1 MDITLTDV
9 LEHTDLAARLAYP
22 RLTAT
27 LTKPTVFDAA
37 PQLAQG
43 LERQLTQMAAVD
55 DSVLKAAQRAGL
67 VVKPLDLTDPDGNYV
82 NAFEQRMYHHERPLP
97 PRPQRPAR
105 TGRPPRKPVSLGKP
119 VPTMPVSGLTPGGSC
134 RDASTYPK
142 LAGVRGDEATDQQ
155 RRIALAAA
163 LNIDNINDLED

>member
-9 LEHTDLAARLAYP
+9 LEHTDLVDRLAYP

-67 VVKPLDLTDPDGNYV
+67 VVKPLDLTDPGGNYV
-82 NAFEQRMYHHERPLP
+82 NSFEQRLSRHERPFPPKHRVDRP
-97 PRPQRPAR
+97 PR
-105 TGRPPRKPVSLGKP
+105 RKPVSLGKP
-119 VPTMPVSGLTPGGSC
+119 VPTGS
-134 RDASTYPK
+134 
-142 LAGVRGDEATDQQ
+142 LAGVPGDEATDRE
-155 RRIALAAA
+155 RRLALAAV
-163 LNIDNINDLED
+163 LGIDNINDLED

>member
-9 LEHTDLAARLAYP
+9 LEHTDLATRLAYP

-27 LTKPTVFDAA
+27 LTKPTVFDAV
-37 PQLAQG
+37 PQPPSLQKVAVEHFLGQR
-43 LERQLTQMAAVD
+43 LERELVQMAAVD

-82 NAFEQRMYHHERPLP
+82 NTFERRMDRHERPFPRRMQMP
-97 PRPQRPAR
+97 PRR
-105 TGRPPRKPVSLGKP
+105 PVSLGKP
-119 VPTMPVSGLTPGGSC
+119 VPTGT
-134 RDASTYPK
+134 

-163 LNIDNINDLED
+163 LNIDNIKDLED

>member
-82 NAFEQRMYHHERPLP
+82 NTFERRMDRHERPFPRRMQMP
-97 PRPQRPAR
+97 PRR
-105 TGRPPRKPVSLGKP
+105 PVSLGKP
-119 VPTMPVSGLTPGGSC
+119 VPTGT
-134 RDASTYPK
+134 

-155 RRIALAAA
+155 RRMALAAA

>member
-82 NAFEQRMYHHERPLP
+82 NTFERRMDRHERPFPRRMQMP
-97 PRPQRPAR
+97 PRR
-105 TGRPPRKPVSLGKP
+105 PVSLGKP
-119 VPTMPVSGLTPGGSC
+119 VPTGT
-134 RDASTYPK
+134 

>member
-82 NAFEQRMYHHERPLP
+82 NSFEQRMSRHERTFVPKRLSHA
-97 PRPQRPAR
+97 QRSLL
-105 TGRPPRKPVSLGKP
+105 RKPVSLGEP
-119 VPTMPVSGLTPGGSC
+119 VPTGIYVCKSC
-134 RDASTYPK
+134 GKSPCSCEPTDA
-142 LAGVRGDEATDQQ
+142 E
-155 RRIALAAA
+155 RREALAAA

>member
-105 TGRPPRKPVSLGKP
+105 TERPPRKPVSLGKP
-119 VPTMPVSGLTPGGSC
+119 VPTGT
-134 RDASTYPK
+134 
-142 LAGVRGDEATDQQ
+142 LAGVRGDGATDQQ
-155 RRIALAAA
+155 RRMALAAA

>member
-55 DSVLKAAQRAGL
+55 ASVLIAAQREGL
-67 VVKPLDLTDPDGNYV
+67 MVKPLDLTDPDANYM
-82 NAFEQRMYHHERPLP
+82 NTFEQRLSRHERSFLPKHRVDRPLL
-97 PRPQRPAR
+97 
-105 TGRPPRKPVSLGKP
+105 RKPVSLGEP
-119 VPTMPVSGLTPGGSC
+119 VPTGT
-134 RDASTYPK
+134 
-142 LAGVRGDEATDQQ
+142 LAGVPSDEATDQQ
-155 RRIALAAA
+155 RRTALAAA

>member
-9 LEHTDLAARLAYP
+9 LEHTDLVDRLAYP
-22 RLTAT
+22 RLAAL
-27 LTKPTVFDAA
+27 LTEPTVFDAA

-67 VVKPLDLTDPDGNYV
+67 VVKPLDLTDPGGNYV
-82 NAFEQRMYHHERPLP
+82 NSFEQRMSRHERTFVPKRLSHA
-97 PRPQRPAR
+97 QRSLL
-105 TGRPPRKPVSLGKP
+105 RKPVSLGEP
-119 VPTMPVSGLTPGGSC
+119 VPTGT
-134 RDASTYPK
+134 
-142 LAGVRGDEATDQQ
+142 LAGVPGDEATDRE
-155 RRIALAAA
+155 RRLALAAA

>member
-9 LEHTDLAARLAYP
+9 LEHTDLVDRLAYP
-22 RLTAT
+22 RLAAL
-27 LTKPTVFDAA
+27 LTEPTVFDAA

-67 VVKPLDLTDPDGNYV
+67 VVKPLDLTDPGGNYV
-82 NAFEQRMYHHERPLP
+82 NSFEQRMSRHERPFPPKHRVDRP
-97 PRPQRPAR
+97 PR
-105 TGRPPRKPVSLGKP
+105 RKPVSLGEP
-119 VPTMPVSGLTPGGSC
+119 VPTGIYVCKSC
-134 RDASTYPK
+134 GKSPCSCEPTDA
-142 LAGVRGDEATDQQ
+142 E
-155 RRIALAAA
+155 RREALAAA

>member
-82 NAFEQRMYHHERPLP
+82 NTFERRMDRHERPFPRRMQMP
-97 PRPQRPAR
+97 PRR
-105 TGRPPRKPVSLGKP
+105 PVSLGKP
-119 VPTMPVSGLTPGGSC
+119 VPTGT
-134 RDASTYPK
+134 

-163 LNIDNINDLED
+163 LNIDNIKDLED

>member
-67 VVKPLDLTDPDGNYV
+67 VVKPLDLTDPGGNYV
-82 NAFEQRMYHHERPLP
+82 NSFEQRLSRHERPFPPKHRVDRP
-97 PRPQRPAR
+97 PR
-105 TGRPPRKPVSLGKP
+105 RKPVSLGKP
-119 VPTMPVSGLTPGGSC
+119 VPTGS
-134 RDASTYPK
+134 
-142 LAGVRGDEATDQQ
+142 LAGVPGDEATDRE
-155 RRIALAAA
+155 RRLALAAV
-163 LNIDNINDLED
+163 LGIDNINDLED